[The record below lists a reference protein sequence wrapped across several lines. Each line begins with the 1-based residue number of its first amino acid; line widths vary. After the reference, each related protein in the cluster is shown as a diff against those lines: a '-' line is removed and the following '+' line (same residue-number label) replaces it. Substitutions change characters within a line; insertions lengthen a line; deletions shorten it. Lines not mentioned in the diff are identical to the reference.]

1 MDPKILARLESHIAL
16 TQDFPEPPV
25 LFRDISPLLVKD
37 FEAVVDCMEKL
48 VPEEIVNDIEAFGG
62 LDARGFIFAGALAER
77 FNSKNKGAHKGVLMI
92 RKKGKLPPPVF
103 QEDYT
108 TEYGPR
114 TLELKPGS
122 GKVFLLDDVL
132 ATGGSMRAAA
142 NLCTKA
148 GYAVQ
153 GFATLMDL
161 KFLNDFEWNGM
172 KNSSLF
178 AYERPDQILYPVSKP
193 DVA

>member
-1 MDPKILARLESHIAL
+1 MDPKILAHLESHIAL

-25 LFRDISPLLVKD
+25 LFRDISPLLTRE
-37 FEAVVDCMEKL
+37 FRSVVDCMVQLIPQDMVSK
-48 VPEEIVNDIEAFGG
+48 IDAFGG
-62 LDARGFIFAGALAER
+62 LDARGFIFAGALAGH
-77 FNSKNKGAHKGVLMI
+77 FNKGVLMI

-103 QEDYT
+103 DEDYM
-108 TEYGPR
+108 TEYGQR
-114 TLELKPGS
+114 TLELKAGE

-132 ATGGSMRAAA
+132 ATGGSMKAAA
-142 NLCTKA
+142 NLCTHA
-148 GYAVQ
+148 GYTVQ

-172 KNSSLF
+172 KNSSIF
-178 AYERPDQILYPVSKP
+178 AYERPDQILYPVPKP